1 MDVKIKTL
9 HFSISEKLEEFA
21 IKKVSKVIAKRD
33 DVVSTDVILK
43 VNKPESNKNKEAE
56 IRIAIPGV
64 ELFAKKTADTFE
76 EAIDLTLEALK
87 KQLEKQKEK
96 TSKK

>member
-1 MDVKIKTL
+1 MDVKITTL

-21 IKKVSKVIAKRD
+21 TKKVSKIIAKRD

-43 VNKPESNKNKEAE
+43 VTKPESKNNKEAE

-64 ELFAKKTADTFE
+64 DLFAKKTADTFE
-76 EAIDLTLEALK
+76 EAIDTALEAIK